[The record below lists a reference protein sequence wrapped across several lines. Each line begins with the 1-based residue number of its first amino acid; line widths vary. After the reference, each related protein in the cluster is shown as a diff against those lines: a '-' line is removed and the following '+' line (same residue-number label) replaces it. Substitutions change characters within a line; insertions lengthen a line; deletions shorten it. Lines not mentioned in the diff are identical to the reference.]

1 VGYEKTL
8 HTSKGERKKAMH
20 HLTFDRDDLRALKF
34 IGNRYG
40 IGSDLLGL
48 ISTAT
53 IVYDGKENDDPYQG
67 FTATF
72 DEFIAWQILDL
83 LNKDTEDLTTS
94 HPLLS
99 SSSNLWNG
107 LINLYNSVV

>member
-1 VGYEKTL
+1 VGYEKAIR
-8 HTSKGERKKAMH
+8 KGERKKAMH

-40 IGSDLLGL
+40 IGSDLLSL
-48 ISTAT
+48 VSTAT
-53 IVYDGKENDDPYQG
+53 IVYDGEENDDPYQG

-72 DEFIAWQILDL
+72 DESIAWQILDL

-99 SSSNLWNG
+99 ANSNLWNG

>member
-1 VGYEKTL
+1 MY
-8 HTSKGERKKAMH
+8 
-20 HLTFDRDDLRALKF
+20 HLTFDNDDLRALEF

-53 IVYDGKENDDPYQG
+53 IVYDGEENDDPYQG

-72 DEFIAWQILDL
+72 DDSIAWEILDL
-83 LNKDTEDLTTS
+83 LNQDTEDLTTS

>member
-1 VGYEKTL
+1 
-8 HTSKGERKKAMH
+8 MH

-40 IGSDLLGL
+40 IGSDLLSL
-48 ISTAT
+48 VSTAT
-53 IVYDGKENDDPYQG
+53 IVYDGEENDDPYQG

-72 DEFIAWQILDL
+72 DESIAWQILDL

-99 SSSNLWNG
+99 ANSNLWNG

>member
-1 VGYEKTL
+1 MYQ
-8 HTSKGERKKAMH
+8 
-20 HLTFDRDDLRALKF
+20 LTFDRNDLRALEF

-53 IVYDGKENDDPYQG
+53 IVYDGEENDDPYQS

-72 DEFIAWQILDL
+72 GESIAWQILDL
-83 LNKDTEDLTTS
+83 LNDDTENLTTS

-99 SSSNLWNG
+99 SSSNLWEG
-107 LINLYNSVV
+107 LMSLYNTVV